1 MVTCPGK
8 GNDSFK
14 IDICFG
20 QFSLVVFHIHYI
32 LICLELGWDLVG
44 LFILIGFVYKSVL
57 KETFHSRTNDRVFM
71 IKARTNSRGLA
82 EWTECVLYCLASSD
96 ETLI

>member
-44 LFILIGFVYKSVL
+44 LFILIGFVFKSVL
-57 KETFHSRTNDRVFM
+57 RNVPFQDKR
-71 IKARTNSRGLA
+71 
-82 EWTECVLYCLASSD
+82 SSFYD
-96 ETLI
+96 KSQDK